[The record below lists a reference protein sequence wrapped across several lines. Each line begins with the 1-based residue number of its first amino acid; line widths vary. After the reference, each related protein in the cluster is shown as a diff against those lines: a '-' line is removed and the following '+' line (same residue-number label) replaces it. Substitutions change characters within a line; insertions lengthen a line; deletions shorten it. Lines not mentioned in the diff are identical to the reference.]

1 MEQNIHYLKKCSI
14 FSELSQQQL
23 ADVAALV
30 RDRSYQPGQFVF
42 IEGEPGEALF
52 VLKQGLIKL
61 TKRTE
66 DGREHI
72 LQFVNPGEVF
82 AEVVLF
88 DQKGSYPATAEVQQP
103 SVVGIIRNSDMVNLI
118 SSNSEI
124 AISLLAIMA
133 GRLRQA
139 QDRSMN
145 LALNDVRRRLAFILL
160 DLASEHGI
168 GTEQGIVLNL
178 ALTHQELASMVGTS
192 RESANRILNDLKKV
206 GALDTN
212 RQQIII
218 LDKQKLRD
226 IMV

>member
-1 MEQNIHYLKKCSI
+1 MEQNIRYLKKCFL
-14 FSELSQQQL
+14 FSELTDQQL
-23 ADVAALV
+23 ADVAAIV

-52 VLKQGLIKL
+52 ILKQGLIKL

-72 LQFVNPGEVF
+72 LHFVNPGEVF

-88 DQKGSYPATAEVQQP
+88 DEKGRYPATAEVQQDT
-103 SVVGIIRNSDMVNLI
+103 VVGVIRNSDMTALI

-124 AISLLAIMA
+124 AVSLLAFMA
-133 GRLRQA
+133 RRLRQA

-145 LALNDVRRRLAFILL
+145 LALNDVRRRLVFILL
-160 DLASEHGI
+160 DLASEHG
-168 GTEQGIVLNL
+168 TLTDQGIVLNL
-178 ALTHQELASMVGTS
+178 ALTHQELANMVGTS
-192 RESANRILNDLKKV
+192 RESANRIINDLKKS
-206 GALDTN
+206 GALETN

-218 LDKQKLRD
+218 LDKQTLRN
-226 IMV
+226 MV

>member
-1 MEQNIHYLKKCSI
+1 MEQNIRYLKKCFL
-14 FSELSQQQL
+14 FSELTDQQL
-23 ADVAALV
+23 ADVAAIV

-52 VLKQGLIKL
+52 ILKQGLIKL

-72 LQFVNPGEVF
+72 LHFVNPGEVF

-88 DQKGSYPATAEVQQP
+88 DEKGSYPATAEVQQDT
-103 SVVGIIRNSDMVNLI
+103 VVGVIRNSDMTALI

-124 AISLLAIMA
+124 AVSLLAFMA
-133 GRLRQA
+133 RRLRQA

-145 LALNDVRRRLAFILL
+145 LALNDVRRRLVFILL
-160 DLASEHGI
+160 DLASEHG
-168 GTEQGIVLNL
+168 TLTDQGIVLNL
-178 ALTHQELASMVGTS
+178 ALTHQELANMVGTS
-192 RESANRILNDLKKV
+192 RESANRIINDLKKS
-206 GALDTN
+206 GALETN

-218 LDKQKLRD
+218 LDKQTLRN
-226 IMV
+226 MV